1 MHYLKIIKVIII
13 ILLIPFSSLAQQRS
27 FSTDYIPF
35 RLIRP
40 VDSVLTVF
48 MDSLNNTALDGFF
61 IVLYYGMCFDEELKY
76 TIDLRYLPNIKSDTT
91 NYIYFLVRN
100 TTYFYLSNNKKFKI
114 PLILGDD
121 MEFMYE
127 ERKYPYE
134 FKIDKS
140 GGFGFIQDRKSVV

>member
-35 RLIRP
+35 RLIETI
-40 VDSVLTVF
+40 DMLTVF
-48 MDSLNNTALDGFF
+48 MDSLILLLDGFF

-91 NYIYFLVRN
+91 NLYLLSCCQYNLFLP
-100 TTYFYLSNNKKFKI
+100 FK
-114 PLILGDD
+114 
-121 MEFMYE
+121 
-127 ERKYPYE
+127 
-134 FKIDKS
+134 
-140 GGFGFIQDRKSVV
+140 